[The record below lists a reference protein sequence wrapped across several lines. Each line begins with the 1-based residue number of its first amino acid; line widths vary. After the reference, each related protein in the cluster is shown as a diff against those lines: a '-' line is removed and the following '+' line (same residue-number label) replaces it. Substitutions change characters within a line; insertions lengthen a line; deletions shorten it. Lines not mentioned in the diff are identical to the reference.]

1 MFLEDQVWPKKCGHM
16 DGKQV
21 VPTEEWLAKLTTVM
35 KSRSEI
41 FLTARTDARAVNG
54 LKDALELLEKQQLQV
69 IATGKGK
76 VVGQSILPGTPVQ
89 RRQTVYLNLANPI
102 E

>member
-1 MFLEDQVWPKKCGHM
+1 VQAQRKIVE
-16 DGKQV
+16 
-21 VPTEEWLAKLTTVM
+21 A
-35 KSRSEI
+35 
-41 FLTARTDARAVNG
+41 DAWKVENGTMPDLKGFG
-54 LKDALELLEKQQLQV
+54 LKDALELLEKQHLQV

-76 VVGQSILPGTPVQ
+76 VVSQSILPGTPVQ